1 MSKLKID
8 KDKLKKIS
16 NAVKEAEKKTSGEIV
31 TAFIK
36 RSDDYYFYRF
46 VFSIIIGLIYY
57 EIMLFS
63 FDKLE
68 SLMKSM
74 FWDYDYIYMINFIVF
89 SMLLIIMLVF
99 FFLKQNFILRFIVLR
114 KEKIRKVHQRALRH
128 FVEAGVYDT
137 RDKTGIL
144 IFISEMERRVEL
156 IADRGI
162 NEKIEE
168 SKWKEIVDNIVD
180 GIKQGKWEE
189 HLVESIRMC
198 GELLEKHFPIKPDD
212 TNELKNEIDVLEK

>member
-1 MSKLKID
+1 MSGIKID
-8 KDKLKKIS
+8 ENKLKKIS
-16 NAVKEAEKKTSGEIV
+16 NAVKKAEKKTSGEIV

-46 VFSIIIGLIYY
+46 VFSIIMGLIYY
-57 EIMLFS
+57 EIILFS

-68 SLMKSM
+68 SVMKSM
-74 FWDYDYIYMINFIVF
+74 LWDYDYIYMINFIVF
-89 SMLLIIMLVF
+89 SMLLIIILVF
-99 FFLKQNFILRFIVLR
+99 FFLKQNFILRFIVLKR
-114 KEKIRKVHQRALRH
+114 EKVRKVHQRALRH

-162 NEKIEE
+162 NEKIEQN
-168 SKWKEIVDNIVD
+168 KWKEIVDNIID

-189 HLVESIRMC
+189 HLIESIGMC

-212 TNELKNEIDVLEK
+212 TNELKNEIDILEK